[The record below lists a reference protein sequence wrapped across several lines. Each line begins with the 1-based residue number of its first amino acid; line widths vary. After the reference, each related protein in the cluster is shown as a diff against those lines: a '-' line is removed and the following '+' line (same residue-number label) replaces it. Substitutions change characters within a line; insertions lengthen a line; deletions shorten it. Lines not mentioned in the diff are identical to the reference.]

1 MLLAATVVSTLAMPV
16 TNAISRAWERT
27 ADRAALE
34 LSGKPEAFVRAEV
47 ELSRTN
53 LSEIEPGALT
63 VFWFYTH
70 PPVLERIRMG
80 EEFAR
85 RAAEGALE

>member
-1 MLLAATVVSTLAMPV
+1 MLLAASVVNFLAMPAV
-16 TNAISRAWERT
+16 NAISRSWERE
-27 ADRAALE
+27 ADRASLE

-47 ELSRTN
+47 ELSRRN

-63 VFWFYTH
+63 VFWLYSH

-85 RAAEGALE
+85 THAQGGAE